1 MCASPRSVRAHCEEE
16 NDWNRY
22 PQQPKENS
30 ATHKSPVEVTLGAGE
45 ATPAARARMYAGVG
59 KEVGGCLLLPDF
71 AHAPATRE
79 LVARPKQLIAA
90 QTCGLEAADRFA
102 RTECVGA
109 SGKQNPSRRQPVL
122 RRHRDGRVG
131 MALVPLAAAPH

>member
-1 MCASPRSVRAHCEEE
+1 MCASPRSMRAHCEEE

-45 ATPAARARMYAGVG
+45 ATPDARARMYAGVC
-59 KEVGGCLLLPDF
+59 KKVGGCLLLADFF

-79 LVARPKQLIAA
+79 LVVRPKQLIAA
-90 QTCGLEAADRFA
+90 QTCGFEAADRFA
-102 RTECVGA
+102 RTEWVGA
-109 SGKQNPSRRQPVL
+109 SGKQN
-122 RRHRDGRVG
+122 
-131 MALVPLAAAPH
+131 